1 MRLIG
6 YVRVSS
12 VSQAQGYG
20 LEVQRRAIEGYC
32 VLHGHELLGIEEEVR
47 SALKSRPVFDRVKE
61 KVLNGGADGLI
72 AYRLDRIGRSV
83 KDLATIAEE
92 FQKAG
97 KALIFVQNAINTST
111 PEGKLLFNLLAA
123 IAEYE
128 RTLLLERTKAGR
140 ELAEKQ
146 GKICHRP
153 RKTIDP
159 RILAEMKRKGISHR
173 MMAKTL
179 GISRTTLLRR
189 LDELGLR

>member
-1 MRLIG
+1 M
-6 YVRVSS
+6 RVSS
-12 VSQAQGYG
+12 VSQAQGYE

-32 VLHGHELLGIEEEVR
+32 ALHGHELLGIEEEVR
-47 SALKSRPVFDRVKE
+47 SALKSRPVFERVKE

-92 FQKAG
+92 LQRAG

-153 RKTIDP
+153 RKAIDP

-179 GISRTTLLRR
+179 GISLTTRLKRLNKLGCANLR
-189 LDELGLR
+189 L